1 MTKKILVLDYKT
13 GNVDSVVKAIKI
25 LGYDP
30 LFSSEKSKI
39 DECSKIILPGQG
51 SYSHAMQELKKLDL
65 LNDLQYKIKRSN
77 IPVLGICLG
86 MQILSS
92 TGSEGTEQVGL
103 DFIPGRVKILE
114 KKPNKLPHLGWNSV
128 NFEKEDKLL
137 RDIEN
142 NKDFYFI
149 HSYYFECEDKK
160 NIIGRTN
167 YNQIFASI
175 VKKNNVYGVQFH
187 PEKSL
192 KNGLKIL
199 DNFLKINE

>member
-1 MTKKILVLDYKT
+1 MSKKILVLDYKT

-30 LFSSEKSKI
+30 LFSCEKKKI

-51 SYSHAMQELKKLDL
+51 SYFYAIEELKKLDL
-65 LNDLQYKIKRSN
+65 LNDLQYKIKKKN

-92 TGSEGTEQVGL
+92 SGNEVAKQIGL
-103 DFIPGRVKILE
+103 NFISGKVKILK
-114 KKPNKLPHLGWNSV
+114 KKPNKLPHLGWSTV
-128 NFEKEDKLL
+128 NFKTEDKLFNG
-137 RDIEN
+137 IEN
-142 NKDFYFI
+142 NRDFYFI
-149 HSYYFECEDKK
+149 HSYFFDCDDKK
-160 NIIGRTN
+160 DIIGTTN
-167 YNQIFASI
+167 YNQSFASI
-175 VKKNNVYGVQFH
+175 VKKNNIYGVQFH

-199 DNFLKINE
+199 DNFLKLNE

>member
-114 KKPNKLPHLGWNSV
+114 KKPNKVPHLGWNSV

-175 VKKNNVYGVQFH
+175 VKKNNVYRFN
-187 PEKSL
+187 SIL
-192 KNGLKIL
+192 KKV
-199 DNFLKINE
+199 

>member
-30 LFSSEKSKI
+30 LFSSEKNKI

-65 LNDLQYKIKRSN
+65 LNDLQYKIKRNN

-92 TGSEGTEQVGL
+92 SGSEGTEQVGL

-128 NFEKEDKLL
+128 NFETEDKLL
-137 RDIEN
+137 KDIEN

-167 YNQIFASI
+167 YNQIFPSI

>member
-30 LFSSEKSKI
+30 LFSSEKNKI

-51 SYSHAMQELKKLDL
+51 TYSHAIQELKKLDL
-65 LNDLQYKIKRSN
+65 LNDLKYKIKQNS

-86 MQILSS
+86 MQILSYS
-92 TGSEGTEQVGL
+92 GSEGTEQIGL
-103 DFIPGRVKILE
+103 NFIPGRVKIL
-114 KKPNKLPHLGWNSV
+114 KKSPNKIPHLGWNSV
-128 NFEKEDKLL
+128 NFEKKDKLF
-137 RDIEN
+137 REIEN

-149 HSYYFECEDKK
+149 HSYYFECEDTK
-160 NIIGRTN
+160 NIIGTTN
-167 YNQIFASI
+167 YNQIFPSI
-175 VKKNNVYGVQFH
+175 VKKDNIYGVQFH

>member
-1 MTKKILVLDYKT
+1 MF
-13 GNVDSVVKAIKI
+13 GNAN
-25 LGYDP
+25 
-30 LFSSEKSKI
+30 SE
-39 DECSKIILPGQG
+39 
-51 SYSHAMQELKKLDL
+51 
-65 LNDLQYKIKRSN
+65 LNR
-77 IPVLGICLG
+77 
-86 MQILSS
+86 
-92 TGSEGTEQVGL
+92 SEGTEQVGL

-175 VKKNNVYGVQFH
+175 VKKQCLWSSI
-187 PEKSL
+187 PS
-192 KNGLKIL
+192 
-199 DNFLKINE
+199 

>member
-1 MTKKILVLDYKT
+1 MKKKILVLDYKT

-51 SYSHAMQELKKLDL
+51 SYSHAMQELKKLNL
-65 LNDLQYKIKRSN
+65 LNDLKYKIKRSN

-103 DFIPGRVKILE
+103 DFIPGRVKFRE
-114 KKPNKLPHLGWNSV
+114 KPNKLPHLGWNSV

-149 HSYYFECEDKK
+149 HSYYFEKIK

-167 YNQIFASI
+167 YNQIFVPI
-175 VKKNNVYGVQFH
+175 VKKQCLWSSIY

-192 KNGLKIL
+192 KM
-199 DNFLKINE
+199 D

>member
-1 MTKKILVLDYKT
+1 MMKKVLVLDYKT

-30 LFSSEKSKI
+30 LFSSEKKRI
-39 DECSKIILPGQG
+39 NECSKIIMPGQG
-51 SYSHAMQELKKLDL
+51 SYFHAIKELKKLDL
-65 LNDLQYKIKRSN
+65 IDELKYKIQKYS

-92 TGSEGTEQVGL
+92 TGSEGELEQGL
-103 DFIPGRVKILE
+103 DFIPGKVEILN
-114 KKPNKLPHLGWNSV
+114 KMPDKLPHLGWNSV
-128 NFEKEDKLL
+128 NFNREDKLFNG
-137 RDIEN
+137 IEN

-149 HSYYFECEDKK
+149 HSYYFSCENKK
-160 NIIGRTN
+160 NILATTK
-167 YNQIFASI
+167 YNQLFPSI
-175 VKKNNVYGVQFH
+175 VKENLIYGMQFH

>member
-103 DFIPGRVKILE
+103 DFIPE
-114 KKPNKLPHLGWNSV
+114 
-128 NFEKEDKLL
+128 E
-137 RDIEN
+137 
-142 NKDFYFI
+142 
-149 HSYYFECEDKK
+149 
-160 NIIGRTN
+160 
-167 YNQIFASI
+167 
-175 VKKNNVYGVQFH
+175 
-187 PEKSL
+187 
-192 KNGLKIL
+192 
-199 DNFLKINE
+199 